1 MPSSSRIAAA
11 AIAGLLVSSGA
22 WAQSVTLEFSEGQ
35 VNLSA
40 RNATPR
46 AILAEWARLGGTTI
60 VGADRMVGGPIT
72 LELSGVTERQAL
84 DILLRDVPGYMLA
97 ARRDVSAGVSR
108 FDRILV
114 MPTTATPGPAPPA
127 TFSSAP
133 PPFAPGNALDQD
145 AAADEA
151 ARREELLQRQREA
164 AEAARRLADQ
174 IRNGV
179 VTSGGTVRPSTPPP
193 FSAAE
198 PAARETPPPGPTPG
212 NPFMPTPGSPTPGTI
227 APVPQQQQQSPNP
240 PRPVQ

>member
-1 MPSSSRIAAA
+1 MHSSSRILAAA
-11 AIAGLLVSSGA
+11 VTGLLVSSVA
-22 WAQSVTLEFSEGQ
+22 SAQGVKLEFSEGK

-40 RNATPR
+40 RDATAR
-46 AILAEWARLGGTTI
+46 AILTEWARLGGTTI
-60 VGADRMVGGPIT
+60 VGTDRMIGGPVT

-84 DILLRDVPGYMLA
+84 EIILRDVAGYMIA
-97 ARRDVSAGVSR
+97 ARQDAAAGVSR

-114 MPTTATPGPAPPA
+114 MPTTAAPQPAPAA

-133 PPFAPGNALDQD
+133 APFAPGNAFDQD
-145 AAADEA
+145 NAQDET

-164 AEAARRLADQ
+164 AEAARRLTEQ

-179 VTSGGTVRPSTPPP
+179 VTPGGTVRPSTPSP

-198 PAARETPPPGPTPG
+198 PAGRETPAPGPPPG

-227 APVPQQQQQSPNP
+227 APVPQQQSPNA